1 MNSGLNG
8 NIEEPYSDEVF
19 KTILNNPYL
28 IQISDEVN
36 EKTLAK
42 WVSKEYIKNFG
53 ERIKN
58 RDILGLITKLVF
70 DGFFIQSKIGPRTL
84 LRPTKNYFLIK
95 RGEKI
100 DEIIQNNQITVTENF
115 AKPERESEFVNLII
129 EEKINEDTIGIEKFS
144 FHDIL
149 LNQMTKNGANQGI
162 TKYSPHFFKLL
173 CNILNDQFIDWHT
186 RILISSALG
195 YFVMDEDVIPDN
207 IENGYVDDLF
217 IICYVLREIKNN
229 ISSELIEEN
238 WPYEEDIFE
247 LVDDIY
253 EKSYRI
259 VQDKACEILQ
269 TVGIHR
275 FKTLELEEY
284 SGTYQ
289 DKIAKLGSE
298 KRELIAISAFLIK
311 MLYNVDMGRNFK
323 EIKTYVKKYGSYD
336 EINRLIELS
345 KLNHDI
351 QQKKDDKSY
360 TFEDELEE
368 ELKQARLKALLDD

>member
-42 WVSKEYIKNFG
+42 WISKEYIKNFG

-115 AKPERESEFVNLII
+115 AKSERESEFVNLII

>member
-1 MNSGLNG
+1 MNSDLNG
-8 NIEEPYSDEVF
+8 NIEEPYSDEVL

-100 DEIIQNNQITVTENF
+100 DTIIQNNQITITENF
-115 AKPERESEFVNLII
+115 AKSECKSEFVIPII
-129 EEKINEDTIGIEKFS
+129 EEKINEDTIGIENFS

-149 LNQMTKNGANQGI
+149 LNQMTKNGDNQGI

-229 ISSELIEEN
+229 ISSKLIEEN
-238 WPYEEDIFE
+238 WPYEEDILE

-253 EKSYRI
+253 EKSYRV

>member
-1 MNSGLNG
+1 M
-8 NIEEPYSDEVF
+8 
-19 KTILNNPYL
+19 K
-28 IQISDEVN
+28 
-36 EKTLAK
+36 
-42 WVSKEYIKNFG
+42 
-53 ERIKN
+53 
-58 RDILGLITKLVF
+58 
-70 DGFFIQSKIGPRTL
+70 KIGL
-84 LRPTKNYFLIK
+84 
-95 RGEKI
+95 
-100 DEIIQNNQITVTENF
+100 
-115 AKPERESEFVNLII
+115 
-129 EEKINEDTIGIEKFS
+129 
-144 FHDIL
+144 
-149 LNQMTKNGANQGI
+149 
-162 TKYSPHFFKLL
+162 
-173 CNILNDQFIDWHT
+173 
-186 RILISSALG
+186 
-195 YFVMDEDVIPDN
+195 
-207 IENGYVDDLF
+207 
-217 IICYVLREIKNN
+217 
-229 ISSELIEEN
+229 
-238 WPYEEDIFE
+238 YEEDIFE

>member
-1 MNSGLNG
+1 MDG
-8 NIEEPYSDEVF
+8 NIEDPYSDEVL
-19 KTILNNPYL
+19 KIILNNPYL
-28 IQISDEVN
+28 VQISDEVN
-36 EKTLAK
+36 EKTLVK
-42 WVSKEYIKNFG
+42 WVSKEYVKNF
-53 ERIKN
+53 EDRIKK

-70 DGFFIQSKIGPRTL
+70 DGFFIQSKIGPRTF

-100 DEIIQNNQITVTENF
+100 DEIIQNNQVIITENF

-149 LNQMTKNGANQGI
+149 LNQMTKNGTNQGI

-229 ISSELIEEN
+229 ISSKLIEEN
-238 WPYEEDIFE
+238 WPYEEDILE

-253 EKSYRI
+253 EKSYRV

>member
-42 WVSKEYIKNFG
+42 WISKEYIKNFG